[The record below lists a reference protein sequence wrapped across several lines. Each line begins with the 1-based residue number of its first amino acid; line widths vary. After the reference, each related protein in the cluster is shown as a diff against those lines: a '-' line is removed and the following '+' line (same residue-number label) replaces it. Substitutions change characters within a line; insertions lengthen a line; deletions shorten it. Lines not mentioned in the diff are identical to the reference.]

1 MTHDPTRT
9 LIRGGRLITAVDDY
23 VADIVI
29 EGGRIVCIG
38 EQLEAGPDTQVIDAS
53 GLLVFPGGVDAH
65 THMENTFGPSVTCD
79 NFASGTRSAMRVP
92 STNPGATQL
101 TVTSGANATAKQ
113 CVRWI
118 SAALLAA

>member
-38 EQLEAGPDTQVIDAS
+38 QQLEAGPDTHVIDAS

-79 NFASGTRSAMRVP
+79 NFASGTRSAAFGG
-92 STNPGATQL
+92 TTTIIDFALQ
-101 TVTSGANATAKQ
+101 NAGT
-113 CVRWI
+113 
-118 SAALLAA
+118 